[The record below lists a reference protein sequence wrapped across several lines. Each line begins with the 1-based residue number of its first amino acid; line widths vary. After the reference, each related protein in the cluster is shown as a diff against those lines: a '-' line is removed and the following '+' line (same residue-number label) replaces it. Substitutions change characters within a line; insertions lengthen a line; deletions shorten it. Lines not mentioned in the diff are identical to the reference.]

1 MISVKEKRKKNL
13 KNFNIIKEFIKNLI
27 IETHNIYFIDK
38 VSF

>member
-13 KNFNIIKEFIKNLI
+13 KNFNVIKEFIKNLI